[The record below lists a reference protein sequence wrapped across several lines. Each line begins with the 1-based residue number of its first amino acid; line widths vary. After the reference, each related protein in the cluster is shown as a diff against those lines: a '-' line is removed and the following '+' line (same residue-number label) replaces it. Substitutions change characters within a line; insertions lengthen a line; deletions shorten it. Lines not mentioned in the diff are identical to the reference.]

1 MFSWSAVIGAV
12 CWSFLFLFF
21 SLSLSPSLP
30 MSFPFLLSSLIPG
43 PHLREHH
50 SARPL
55 PVFFLPPT
63 LFRPHSVCS
72 LCLSCS
78 PSGILILSIIRLVS
92 VWHDFFFVYTAPS
105 NRIVSFVSFSS
116 IRAARILRQTIFT
129 IRKISSPT
137 LNTIRFLFELGLPLF
152 RF

>member
-1 MFSWSAVIGAV
+1 MCACSLDLPWSVPCAGHFYFS
-12 CWSFLFLFF
+12 SFLT
-21 SLSLSPSLP
+21 LS
-30 MSFPFLLSSLIPG
+30 MSFPFPLSSLIPG
-43 PHLREHH
+43 LHLREHH

-92 VWHDFFFVYTAPS
+92 VWHDFFFAYTAPS
-105 NRIVSFVSFSS
+105 NLIVSFVSFSS
-116 IRAARILRQTIFT
+116 IKAARILRQTIFT
-129 IRKISSPT
+129 ICKISSPI
-137 LNTIRFLFELGLPLF
+137 LNTIRFLFKLRLPLF